1 MTESVEAVA
10 TRIQQISMLGISA
23 LQNML
28 VKNSTKDPVKC
39 LQMDITLKNKGKIV
53 LILVDVRI
61 AEIVGALNCANWKS
75 INLTR
80 PRRSAY
86 VTESV
91 QKTTLATV

>member
-1 MTESVEAVA
+1 
-10 TRIQQISMLGISA
+10 MLGISA

-61 AEIVGALNCANWKS
+61 AEIVGALNCAN
-75 INLTR
+75 
-80 PRRSAY
+80 
-86 VTESV
+86 
-91 QKTTLATV
+91 